1 MNTAKDIIEYME
13 SLQNEEQRKI
23 LMGFFKTGPGQYGY
37 GDEFLGLKVPQT
49 REVVKSVGQGL
60 PLPEIPELLM
70 NRWHEVRL
78 CGFLILVA
86 KFEKL
91 AAKRLENNPDAI
103 AKRDEIVQMYLQ
115 YAEQANNWDL
125 VDLSVHKILGHW
137 LMLPSNLSPHP
148 DLPPKEEGD
157 RLHRDYKIK
166 VLDEL
171 AASDCLW
178 KQRMS
183 IVCTWKTSQLGDP
196 SWCLRY
202 AEIHLH
208 HPHDLMHKAVG
219 WMLREMGKR
228 VSMNLL
234 RDFLRQHAHEMPR
247 TMLRYAIEKMSES
260 ERKEWMAVDVRG
272 KMADVR
278 CLRTKI
284 SPFAGI
290 PVPDFVDI
298 ILLQEDK
305 RDEAMYY
312 LLHQRLE
319 HQLRERYNVYR
330 HNIYDDFD
338 DITDDFF
345 LYLREGKD
353 GTNRLPYQSLQNIKN
368 SDALETW
375 LLKTFRNYLSNRTKD
390 EERISYADISIENLS
405 DDSSIALTEEQ
416 KLNIVAHL
424 IAYALQVYFPRGR
437 FILLRMLLTMLNK
450 QKALSNQEI
459 AKSLGMSDISYR
471 VSVHRIKCNL
481 TKFRH
486 RLLKGESLR
495 LNDEHHQMAQQICDN
510 FSHLYP
516 TLLAYYTQTID
527 TLKCADAI
535 KQLRQEHY
543 EATGLMAHEPDFDDY
558 TQITIKAF
566 WNKLN
571 RLLIV

>member
-1 MNTAKDIIEYME
+1 MNTAKDIITYME
-13 SLQNEEQRKI
+13 SLRDDKQREN
-23 LMGFFKTGPGQYGY
+23 LMRFFKTAPGQYGY

-49 REVVKSVGQGL
+49 REIVVAAAKDY
-60 PLPEIPELLM
+60 PLKEIPELLM
-70 NRWHEVRL
+70 SQWHEVRL
-78 CGFLILVA
+78 CGLLILVY
-86 KFEKL
+86 KFEKQ
-91 AAKRLENNPDAI
+91 ATKRLENNPDAI
-103 AKRDEIVQMYLQ
+103 AKRDEILTMYLQ
-115 YAEQANNWDL
+115 YAERANNWDL
-125 VDLSVHKILGHW
+125 VDLSVSKILGHW
-137 LMLPSNLSPHP
+137 LMLPSNL
-148 DLPPKEEGD
+148 GD
-157 RLHRDYKIK
+157 RDYKIK

-183 IVCTWKTSQLGDP
+183 IVCSWKTSQLGDP

-219 WMLREMGKR
+219 WMLREMGSR
-228 VSMNLL
+228 VSMDLL
-234 RDFLRQHAHEMPR
+234 RDFLRQHASTMPR
-247 TMLRYAIEKMSES
+247 TMLRYAIEKMSAP
-260 ERKEWMAVDVRG
+260 ERKQWMEIPTEKAKPAST
-272 KMADVR
+272 KM
-278 CLRTKI
+278 
-284 SPFAGI
+284 SPFAGT
-290 PVPDFVDI
+290 PTPQFTDI
-298 ILLQEDK
+298 ILRNAQQS
-305 RDEAMYY
+305 DEAVLY
-312 LLHQRLE
+312 LLHHRLDR
-319 HQLRERYNVYR
+319 QLRE
-330 HNIYDDFD
+330 IYETYHRQLFD
-338 DITDDFF
+338 SFEDIIDDFF

-390 EERISYADISIENLS
+390 EERFSYADVSIENLS

-424 IAYALQVYFPRGR
+424 IAYALQVYYPRGR

-450 QKALSNQEI
+450 QKALPNQEI
-459 AKSLGMSDISYR
+459 AKSLGMTDISYR

-481 TKFRH
+481 TKFRL

-495 LNDEHHQMAQQICDN
+495 LNDEHQQMVQQICDN

-516 TLLAYYTQTID
+516 TLLAYYTKTID

-543 EATGLMAHEPDFDDY
+543 EATGFMAHEPTTNDY